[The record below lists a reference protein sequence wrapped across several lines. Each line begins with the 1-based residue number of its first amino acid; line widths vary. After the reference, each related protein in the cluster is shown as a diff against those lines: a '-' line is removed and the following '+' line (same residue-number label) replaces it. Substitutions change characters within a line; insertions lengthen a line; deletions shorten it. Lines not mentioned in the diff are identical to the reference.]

1 MTSRSPVVRLA
12 LVLVVIVVVVGLL
25 ATSLPPAPGS

>member
-1 MTSRSPVVRLA
+1 MTSRSPLVRLV

>member
-1 MTSRSPVVRLA
+1 MTSQSPAVRLVLA
-12 LVLVVIVVVVGLL
+12 LVVILLVVGLL